1 MFTIDTRTDLG
12 ARAVARLTDETVAW
26 LTTISPSLV
35 PQPTPVWFSWTGADI
50 LIASQPHTHKV
61 RNLAARPGASIS
73 FNSTASGGDVV
84 VLTGTAAVDPGP
96 LAGTELAAYDVK
108 YGADIRGLGL
118 TAEQFHADYSQVV
131 RVSVTRLR
139 GF

>member
-1 MFTIDTRTDLG
+1 MLRIDTRTDLG
-12 ARAVARLTDETVAW
+12 ARVSARLTGETVAW

-35 PQPTPVWFSWTGADI
+35 PQPVPVWFTWTGSQ
-50 LIASQPHTHKV
+50 LLVASQPGTHKV
-61 RNLAARPGASIS
+61 RNIAARPGVSVS
-73 FNSTASGGDVV
+73 LNSTPSGGDVV

-96 LAGTELAAYDVK
+96 LTGSELAAYDAK
-108 YGADIRGLGL
+108 YTTDIQGLGM
-118 TAEQFHADYSQVV
+118 TSDDFHADYSQVV